1 VNQSL
6 SVLVVDDD
14 FLCRETTMQQLR
26 NAGYCAGCA
35 EDAFVAL
42 TRLQQSLWDVVVT
55 DLRMPRMDGLE
66 LRGKIRESW
75 PDVSVI
81 IMTADIATLRESGA
95 GVLTKPFSFGE
106 LDLRLK
112 ELAGHRQPRPAEH
125 GQDHSTQQTSLNK
138 VAAESRSRSADKR
151 L

>member
-1 VNQSL
+1 MNRSL

-42 TRLQQSLWDVVVT
+42 ARLQQSLWDVVVT

-66 LRGKIRESW
+66 LLGKIRESW
-75 PDVSVI
+75 PEVSVI
-81 IMTADIATLRESGA
+81 IMTADTETLRESGA
-95 GVLTKPFSFGE
+95 DVLSKPFSFGE

-112 ELAGHRQPRPAEH
+112 ELANLRRPRSAEH
-125 GQDHSTQQTSLNK
+125 GQDTPDATNLSKEGCSGISPPIT
-138 VAAESRSRSADKR
+138 R
-151 L
+151 